1 MRRRWVS
8 RLAGVIGFAVAQLLA
23 VQLVLGGVVTGRMS
37 VAAALDQAPICSEL
51 GHGSTD
57 DGAKDGPAAIHPAF
71 CAICAFA
78 ATGAL
83 PAGTHAAQQPSFA
96 VVVAPMPRAAAA
108 AVLEA
113 RTEPRLSQGPPSIV

>member
-1 MRRRWVS
+1 MNRRWVS

-23 VQLVLGGVVTGRMS
+23 VQLVLGGVIASRMS

-51 GHGSTD
+51 GHGSAD
-57 DGAKDGPAAIHPAF
+57 DGAKDGPAAVHPAF

-83 PAGTHAAQQPSFA
+83 PADSSAVQRPSFA
-96 VVVAPMPRAAAA
+96 IVAAAMPPMAAA
-108 AVLEA
+108 AVPEA